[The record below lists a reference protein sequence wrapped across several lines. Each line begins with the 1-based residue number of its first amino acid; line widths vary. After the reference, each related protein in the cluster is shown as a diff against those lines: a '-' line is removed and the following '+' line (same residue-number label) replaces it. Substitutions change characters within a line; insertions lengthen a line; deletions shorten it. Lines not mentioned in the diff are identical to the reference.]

1 MAPFPALAAM
11 DLSFAPSSVKES
23 LEARDEA
30 AAVKCKQ
37 MFDCDGDRREYAKQ
51 QWSNFV
57 ARGGVPERK
66 AAAVAT
72 NQPSQSATEDAAA
85 GSD

>member
-1 MAPFPALAAM
+1 M

-30 AAVKCKQ
+30 AEMKCVQ

-51 QWSNFV
+51 QWADFV

-66 AAAVAT
+66 TAAVAA
-72 NQPSQSATEDAAA
+72 NEPGSGAATDAAA